1 MNRSALCALLILG
14 GLVPAML
21 IASVTAP
28 PPVAA
33 FIAAHLLLLAGG
45 PAAVLAGTVGTVLW
59 LRRYCV
65 PQGREQ
71 LADPA
76 ARQPSRADMTA
87 RAVPARPRRAIEAS
101 RSNPDRGAR

>member
-1 MNRSALCALLILG
+1 MNRFALCALLVLG

-21 IASVTAP
+21 TASVAGP
-28 PPVAA
+28 RPVAA
-33 FIAAHLLLLAGG
+33 FVAAHLLVLAGG
-45 PAAVLAGTVGTVLW
+45 PAAVLAGTVGAVLW
-59 LRRYCV
+59 LRRFSV
-65 PQGREQ
+65 PQGRGR

-101 RSNPDRGAR
+101 RSNPDGGAR